1 MAFIAMM
8 ILAGWIIRPVES
20 MTLKQDEIYGPKGVD
35 FDKCKR
41 VYPRIYSPSAGLA
54 PDHRQRSEEPNAA
67 YPDDGEF
74 RSGTAYP
81 DDGEFRSDTATQ
93 NAAYMNV
100 FTYQPFLSGE
110 FPLPEGPPEPYLNDF
125 SRIHQ

>member
-8 ILAGWIIRPVES
+8 ILAGWMIRPVES
-20 MTLKQDEIYGPKGVD
+20 MTLKEDEIYGPKGVD
-35 FDKCKR
+35 FDKCKK

-54 PDHRQRSEEPNAA
+54 PDHRQRSEEPSA
-67 YPDDGEF
+67 
-74 RSGTAYP
+74 TYP

-125 SRIHQ
+125 SRFHQ